1 MRVATMRN
9 RLWTLYLTLLKDHYG
24 LSAAKYYYFKKRQR
38 TWEPLVIV
46 AGLAPAV
53 VMGMVFVWNFT
64 EKLFMAGLT
73 FGQPHLALLNGAL
86 MVSLAG
92 LFFGFFSVI
101 TAFFFSSDLDML
113 VPLPLYSWEV
123 LGAKLAV
130 VLTGQY
136 GINLLIL
143 TPLWARYGLL
153 AGVGAWYILSAI
165 VVFFA
170 LPLLPL
176 SIASVLAVLLM
187 RAVNLS
193 RHKDKLTL
201 VGGLLL
207 VVVMVGFQVWL
218 QSSLGSGDPEVVME
232 QLLSRADGL
241 IRAVGRVFPPSV
253 WAAQAMAYSHTGVGW
268 LNLLY
273 LVAASGAALFVLYYL
288 GEKVFLQGLLAGM
301 EGTKGSGRARKV
313 SLSAQSRSPL
323 LAVASM
329 ESKLF
334 VRDPGFALNGLIG
347 YVLLP
352 AMALLPMFGQSLE
365 NNPFEL
371 LALDQLPP
379 FVLSGGLALYFM
391 FMTAMSMIPATTF
404 SREGKYLWQI
414 RSLPLSIEQIIA
426 AKVVGSQVV
435 NIIGCLVGAVPVAI
449 LMGWSIWE
457 VLLGSFLGTLL
468 ASALAGF
475 LALFDLRKPML
486 DWVNPVKAVKSNLNA
501 VVGLLIGVILGFAL
515 GMLMFAT
522 IGLELLWLIPIEL
535 LAAAL
540 ALGLAVRF
548 MVRKWAPGLWKRI

>member
-1 MRVATMRN
+1 
-9 RLWTLYLTLLKDHYG
+9 
-24 LSAAKYYYFKKRQR
+24 
-38 TWEPLVIV
+38 
-46 AGLAPAV
+46 
-53 VMGMVFVWNFT
+53 MGMVFVWNFT

-153 AGVGAWYILSAI
+153 AGAGAGYILSAI

-253 WAAQAMAYSHTGVGW
+253 WVAQAMAYSHTGVGW

>member
-153 AGVGAWYILSAI
+153 AGAGAGYILSAI

-253 WAAQAMAYSHTGVGW
+253 WVAQAMAYSHTGVGW

>member
-1 MRVATMRN
+1 
-9 RLWTLYLTLLKDHYG
+9 
-24 LSAAKYYYFKKRQR
+24 
-38 TWEPLVIV
+38 
-46 AGLAPAV
+46 
-53 VMGMVFVWNFT
+53 
-64 EKLFMAGLT
+64 
-73 FGQPHLALLNGAL
+73 
-86 MVSLAG
+86 
-92 LFFGFFSVI
+92 
-101 TAFFFSSDLDML
+101 
-113 VPLPLYSWEV
+113 
-123 LGAKLAV
+123 
-130 VLTGQY
+130 
-136 GINLLIL
+136 
-143 TPLWARYGLL
+143 
-153 AGVGAWYILSAI
+153 
-165 VVFFA
+165 
-170 LPLLPL
+170 
-176 SIASVLAVLLM
+176 
-187 RAVNLS
+187 
-193 RHKDKLTL
+193 
-201 VGGLLL
+201 
-207 VVVMVGFQVWL
+207 
-218 QSSLGSGDPEVVME
+218 
-232 QLLSRADGL
+232 
-241 IRAVGRVFPPSV
+241 
-253 WAAQAMAYSHTGVGW
+253 
-268 LNLLY
+268 
-273 LVAASGAALFVLYYL
+273 
-288 GEKVFLQGLLAGM
+288 
-301 EGTKGSGRARKV
+301 
-313 SLSAQSRSPL
+313 
-323 LAVASM
+323 M